1 MKRMNSPHLR
11 RINLDRKFLFE
22 TFSAS
27 LPPKK
32 SCGVWVGV
40 VTTPKGLSESYSSSH
55 TYLQLDNGSSPS
67 KALLIWTTEESGNY
81 GRKGGSCNI
90 LKKISWNTRFDFQSI
105 LISIGWKIRFDVY
118 PQIWCLSSILRFPKR
133 IGFHNIFLGKP
144 RHWTKISP
152 RSRLEGDL
160 ASHRLSP
167 PPPQWQ
173 DATTWGH
180 HAKSYEICLDFLE
193 SWNEKPLFAMSQHPG
208 WWVDAMWFNKDV
220 SDTDFETLRL
230 WNSGLLNWRTQ
241 KVLTPFKNIAQPLE
255 R

>member
-1 MKRMNSPHLR
+1 MVSTWHGAKNPVNSGRNYRPQLKLLHMFSISSINVSMKKHPFAVMKRMNSPHLR

-118 PQIWCLSSILRFPKR
+118 PQI
-133 IGFHNIFLGKP
+133 
-144 RHWTKISP
+144 
-152 RSRLEGDL
+152 
-160 ASHRLSP
+160 
-167 PPPQWQ
+167 
-173 DATTWGH
+173 
-180 HAKSYEICLDFLE
+180 
-193 SWNEKPLFAMSQHPG
+193 
-208 WWVDAMWFNKDV
+208 
-220 SDTDFETLRL
+220 
-230 WNSGLLNWRTQ
+230 
-241 KVLTPFKNIAQPLE
+241 
-255 R
+255 